1 MKVNKESRYPQAL
14 NEQHIPLF
22 YPSVPPGAALE
33 VADTLDSR
41 WIGQGPKV
49 ELFER
54 MFSEKFTTNKTCISV
69 GSGTDALHLAY
80 LLAGVEKDSEVLVP
94 VFTCTATNI
103 PFLYIGAK
111 VKFVDVAENSL
122 NMDLDDLERKIN
134 SKTAA
139 IVIVNYG
146 GLPVDLDRLNEI
158 AARFKIPVIQDS
170 AHALGAT
177 YKGKQIADL
186 TDFSIY
192 SFQAI
197 KHITTG
203 DGGMLVINNPELA
216 EKAKRLRWF
225 GIDRTSKLLGV
236 WENDIQD
243 VGYKYQMNDVSA
255 AMGIAG
261 IKAIDGFLKHRRS
274 LLNTYIQK
282 LESNASVRIIDAE
295 GSKVE
300 HAAWLFTIRVEDRTK
315 LQSVLLAQGI
325 ESSQVH
331 YRNDRYS
338 IFDGRNSDLPNMDS
352 IEDEYLVLP
361 LHTKM
366 TESDVI
372 RVCEVI
378 NGGW

>member
-1 MKVNKESRYPQAL
+1 MD
-14 NEQHIPLF
+14 
-22 YPSVPPGAALE
+22 AAAE
-33 VADTLDSR
+33 VADTLNSR

-49 ELFER
+49 ELFEN
-54 MFSEKFTTNKTCISV
+54 MFSEKFTSNKTCISV

-80 LLAGVEKDSEVLVP
+80 LLAGVKKGSEVLVP

-122 NMDLDDLERKIN
+122 NMDLNDLERKISPN
-134 SKTAA
+134 TAA

-146 GLPVDLDRLNEI
+146 GLPIDLDRLNQI
-158 AARFKIPVIQDS
+158 ASKYNIPVIQDS

-177 YKGKQIADL
+177 YKGSQIGDL

-225 GIDRTSKLLGV
+225 GIDRTSKMLGV

-243 VGYKYQMNDVSA
+243 IGFKYQMNDVAA

-261 IKAIDGFLKHRRS
+261 IRAIDGFLDHRRKLLS
-274 LLNTYIQK
+274 LYIQG
-282 LESNASVRIIDAE
+282 LESNQSVDIIDAE
-295 GSKVE
+295 GADVE
-300 HAAWLFTIRVEDRTK
+300 HAAWMFTIRVKNRTK
-315 LQSVLLAQGI
+315 LQSVLMAQGI

-338 IFDGRNSDLPNMDS
+338 IFEGRKSDLPNMDS

-361 LHTKM
+361 LHTKI
-366 TESDVI
+366 TENDVERI
-372 RVCEVI
+372 CEVI

>member
-1 MKVNKESRYPQAL
+1 
-14 NEQHIPLF
+14 
-22 YPSVPPGAALE
+22 VPPDAVIE
-33 VADTLDSR
+33 VTDTLNSR

-49 ELFER
+49 EIFES

-80 LLAGVEKDSEVLVP
+80 LLADVEKDSEVLVP

-122 NMDLDDLERKIN
+122 NMDLDDLERKIT

-146 GLPVDLDRLNEI
+146 GLPVDLDRLNQL
-158 AARFKIPVIQDS
+158 ASRYKIPVIQDS
-170 AHALGAT
+170 AHAIGAT
-177 YKGKQIADL
+177 YKGKKIADL

-243 VGYKYQMNDVSA
+243 VGFKYQMNDVSA

-261 IKAIDGFLKHRRS
+261 LKAIDGYLKHRRY
-274 LLNTYIQK
+274 LLNAYIQN
-282 LESNASVRIIDAE
+282 LRSNESVRIIDAE
-295 GSKVE
+295 APGIE
-300 HAAWLFTIRVEDRTK
+300 HAAWMFTIRVKNRIK
-315 LQSVLLAQGI
+315 LQSTLLTQGI

-338 IFDGRNSDLPNMDS
+338 IFDGRKSDLPNMDS

-366 TESDVI
+366 TESDVE
-372 RVCEVI
+372 RVCSVI

>member
-1 MKVNKESRYPQAL
+1 MKNGPEISQELSKK
-14 NEQHIPLF
+14 HIPLF
-22 YPSVPPGAALE
+22 YPSVPPSAIAE
-33 VADTLDSR
+33 VTNTLKSR

-49 ELFER
+49 EQFES
-54 MFSEKFTTNKTCISV
+54 MFSEKFTSGKTCISV

-80 LLAGVEKDSEVLVP
+80 LLAGVTKDSEVLAP

-103 PFLYIGAK
+103 PFLYIGAH
-111 VKFVDVAENSL
+111 VKFVDVAQNSL
-122 NMDLDDLERKIN
+122 NMDLKDLERKITP
-134 SKTAA
+134 KTSA
-139 IVIVNYG
+139 IVVVNYG
-146 GLPVDLDRLNEI
+146 GLPVNLEHLNQI
-158 AARFKIPVIQDS
+158 AAKYKIPVIQDS

-177 YKGKQIADL
+177 FQGKKIADL
-186 TDFSIY
+186 TDFSVY

-203 DGGMLVINNPELA
+203 DGGMLVINNPEYA

-236 WENDIQD
+236 WENDIVD

-261 IKAIDGFLKHRRS
+261 IGAFDGYLYQRRELLKSYINGLKA
-274 LLNTYIQK
+274 NENVQ
-282 LESNASVRIIDAE
+282 IIDAE
-295 GSKVE
+295 GTDIE
-300 HAAWLFTIRVEDRTK
+300 HAAWMFTIRIKNRTN
-315 LQSVLLAQGI
+315 LQSVLLSHGI

-338 IFDGRNSDLPNMDS
+338 IFNGRKSDLPNMDL

-361 LHTKM
+361 LHTQISIK
-366 TESDVI
+366 DVERI
-372 RVCEVI
+372 CQVI
-378 NGGW
+378 NDGW

>member
-1 MKVNKESRYPQAL
+1 MSKEPRYPQESNNQL
-14 NEQHIPLF
+14 IPLF
-22 YPSVPPGAALE
+22 YPSVPPDAVAE
-33 VADTLDSR
+33 VTDTLNSR

-49 ELFER
+49 EIFES

-111 VKFVDVAENSL
+111 VKFVDVAKTSL
-122 NMDLDDLERKIN
+122 NMDLDDLERTITTT
-134 SKTAA
+134 TAA

-146 GLPVDLDRLNEI
+146 GLPVDLDRLNQI
-158 AARFKIPVIQDS
+158 ALRYKIPVIQDS

-177 YKGKQIADL
+177 YKGKKIADL

-203 DGGMLVINNPELA
+203 DGGMLVINNPDLA

-243 VGYKYQMNDVSA
+243 VGFKYQMNDVSA

-261 IKAIDGFLKHRRS
+261 LKAIDGYLKQRRD
-274 LLNTYIQK
+274 LLNAYIQN
-282 LESNASVRIIDAE
+282 LRLNESVKIIDAE
-295 GSKVE
+295 APSIE
-300 HAAWLFTIRVEDRTK
+300 HAAWMFTIRVKNRTK
-315 LQSVLLAQGI
+315 LQSTLLAQGI

-338 IFDGRNSDLPNMDS
+338 IFDGRKSDLPNMDS

-366 TESDVI
+366 TESDVERI
-372 RVCEVI
+372 CSVI

>member
-1 MKVNKESRYPQAL
+1 MSKESRYPKES
-14 NEQHIPLF
+14 NNQHIPLF
-22 YPSVPPGAALE
+22 YPSVPPDAVAE
-33 VADTLDSR
+33 VTDTLNSR

-49 ELFER
+49 ELFES
-54 MFSEKFTTNKTCISV
+54 MFSEKFTTEKTCISV

-80 LLAGVEKDSEVLVP
+80 LLAAVEKDSEVLVP

-122 NMDLDDLERKIN
+122 NMDLDDLERKITP
-134 SKTAA
+134 KTAA

-146 GLPVDLDRLNEI
+146 GLPVDLDRLNQI
-158 AARFKIPVIQDS
+158 ASRYGIPVIQDS

-177 YKGKQIADL
+177 YKNQKIADL

-203 DGGMLVINNPELA
+203 DGGMLVINNPEFA

-261 IKAIDGFLKHRRS
+261 LRAIDGYLKHRRN
-274 LLNTYIQK
+274 LLNTYVQNLK
-282 LESNASVRIIDAE
+282 SNELVRIIDAE
-295 GSKVE
+295 GPDIE
-300 HAAWLFTIRVEDRTK
+300 HAAWMFTIRVNNRTI
-315 LQSVLLAQGI
+315 LQSTLLAQGI

-338 IFDGRNSDLPNMDS
+338 IFDGRKSDLPNMDS

-366 TESDVI
+366 TQSDVE
-372 RVCEVI
+372 RVCSVI

>member
-1 MKVNKESRYPQAL
+1 MSKEPRYPQESNNQL
-14 NEQHIPLF
+14 IPLF
-22 YPSVPPGAALE
+22 YPSVPPDAVAE
-33 VADTLDSR
+33 VTDTLNSR

-49 ELFER
+49 EIFES

-111 VKFVDVAENSL
+111 VKFVDVAKNSL
-122 NMDLDDLERKIN
+122 NMDLDDLERKITT
-134 SKTAA
+134 KTAA

-146 GLPVDLDRLNEI
+146 GLPVDLDRLNQI
-158 AARFKIPVIQDS
+158 ALRYKIPVIQDS

-177 YKGKQIADL
+177 YKGKKIADL

-203 DGGMLVINNPELA
+203 DGGMLVINNPDLA

-243 VGYKYQMNDVSA
+243 VGFKYQMNDVSA

-261 IKAIDGFLKHRRS
+261 LKAIDGYLKQRRD
-274 LLNTYIQK
+274 LLNAYIQN
-282 LESNASVRIIDAE
+282 LRLNESVKIIDAE
-295 GSKVE
+295 APSIE
-300 HAAWLFTIRVEDRTK
+300 HAAWMFTIRVKNRTK
-315 LQSVLLAQGI
+315 LQSTLLAQGI

-338 IFDGRNSDLPNMDS
+338 IFDGRKSDLPNMDS

-366 TESDVI
+366 TESDVERI
-372 RVCEVI
+372 CSVI

>member
-1 MKVNKESRYPQAL
+1 
-14 NEQHIPLF
+14 
-22 YPSVPPGAALE
+22 VPPDAVAE
-33 VADTLDSR
+33 VTDTLNSR

-49 ELFER
+49 ELFES
-54 MFSEKFTTNKTCISV
+54 MFSEKFTTEKTCISV

-80 LLAGVEKDSEVLVP
+80 LLAAVEKDSEVLVP

-122 NMDLDDLERKIN
+122 NMDLDDLERKITP
-134 SKTAA
+134 KTAA

-146 GLPVDLDRLNEI
+146 GLPVDLDRLNQI
-158 AARFKIPVIQDS
+158 ASRYGIPVIQDS

-177 YKGKQIADL
+177 YKNQKIADL

-203 DGGMLVINNPELA
+203 DGGMLVINNPEFA

-261 IKAIDGFLKHRRS
+261 LRAIDGYLKHRRN
-274 LLNTYIQK
+274 LLNTYVQNLK
-282 LESNASVRIIDAE
+282 SNELVRIIDAE
-295 GSKVE
+295 GPDIE
-300 HAAWLFTIRVEDRTK
+300 HAAWMFTIRVNNRTI
-315 LQSVLLAQGI
+315 LQSTLLAQGI

-338 IFDGRNSDLPNMDS
+338 IFDGRKSDLPNMDS

-366 TESDVI
+366 TQSDVE
-372 RVCEVI
+372 RVCSVI

>member
-1 MKVNKESRYPQAL
+1 M
-14 NEQHIPLF
+14 
-22 YPSVPPGAALE
+22 
-33 VADTLDSR
+33 ADTLGTR

-49 ELFER
+49 DLFEG

-80 LLAGVEKDSEVLVP
+80 LLAGIKKDSEVLVP

-103 PFLYIGAK
+103 PFLYIGAQ

-122 NMDLDDLERKIN
+122 NMDLDDLQRKITT
-134 SKTAA
+134 KTAA

-158 AARFKIPVIQDS
+158 ASRYQIPVIQDS

-177 YKGKQIADL
+177 YKGRQIADL

-225 GIDRTSKLLGV
+225 GIDRTSKMQGV

-243 VGYKYQMNDVSA
+243 IGFKYQMNDVA
-255 AMGIAG
+255 ASMGIAG
-261 IKAIDGFLKHRRS
+261 LRAIDGFLMHRRR
-274 LLNTYIQK
+274 LLNAYIKGLQ
-282 LESNASVRIIDAE
+282 SNNSLRIIDAE
-295 GSKVE
+295 SDESE
-300 HAAWLFTIRVEDRTK
+300 HAAWMFTIRIKNRKNLQAK
-315 LQSVLLAQGI
+315 LIEQRI
-325 ESSQVH
+325 ESGQVH

-338 IFDGRNSDLPNMDS
+338 IFDGRKNDLPNMDS

-366 TESDVI
+366 TEGDVERI
-372 RVCEVI
+372 CNII
-378 NGGW
+378 NNGW

>member
-1 MKVNKESRYPQAL
+1 
-14 NEQHIPLF
+14 
-22 YPSVPPGAALE
+22 
-33 VADTLDSR
+33 
-41 WIGQGPKV
+41 
-49 ELFER
+49 
-54 MFSEKFTTNKTCISV
+54 
-69 GSGTDALHLAY
+69 
-80 LLAGVEKDSEVLVP
+80 
-94 VFTCTATNI
+94 
-103 PFLYIGAK
+103 
-111 VKFVDVAENSL
+111 
-122 NMDLDDLERKIN
+122 
-134 SKTAA
+134 
-139 IVIVNYG
+139 
-146 GLPVDLDRLNEI
+146 
-158 AARFKIPVIQDS
+158 
-170 AHALGAT
+170 
-177 YKGKQIADL
+177 
-186 TDFSIY
+186 
-192 SFQAI
+192 
-197 KHITTG
+197 
-203 DGGMLVINNPELA
+203 
-216 EKAKRLRWF
+216 
-225 GIDRTSKLLGV
+225 
-236 WENDIQD
+236 
-243 VGYKYQMNDVSA
+243 
-255 AMGIAG
+255 
-261 IKAIDGFLKHRRS
+261 LKHRRS